1 MAVDVLIVDDDAD
14 LRAPLAELLRDEGYL
29 VEEHGSAKDLLRKI
43 ADAQPKLILL
53 DLTLPGGNLRSLLA
67 EARQT
72 ALLAGRVV
80 LALSGLDDAAELATE
95 LGLNGAVRKPF
106 DVMSLLARVDAVCGR
121 GSGRSADSSLPVY

>member
-80 LALSGLDDAAELATE
+80 LALSGLDDAPELATE